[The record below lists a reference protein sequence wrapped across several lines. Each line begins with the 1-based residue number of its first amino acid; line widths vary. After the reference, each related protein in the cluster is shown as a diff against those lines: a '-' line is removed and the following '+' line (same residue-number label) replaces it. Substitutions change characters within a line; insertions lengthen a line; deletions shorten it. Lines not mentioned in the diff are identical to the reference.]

1 MRYGHHILKYS
12 LVGLSTGA
20 SIYYLHKN
28 DYSFSHI
35 GVVRF
40 ARVGLV
46 ACHTMLD
53 YKWTL
58 LGLDVDSS
66 IYNEKIQ
73 KCHQRGAE
81 RLLALARRN
90 GGVFIKVGQH
100 IASLQYL
107 LPEPYTTTLS
117 VLHSNAPESSF
128 EEIKS
133 VFEKSTL
140 KNIDE
145 VFDEFDPMPCGAA
158 SLAQVHKARLKST
171 GEYVAVK
178 IQHPHVRSRSV
189 VDMVTMELFVRI
201 AAFVFPNLRL
211 NWLVNEMKRNLPIE
225 LDFVYEASNADRVR
239 QMFSHLSFLKIPKI
253 YYEYSN
259 DLVLTMEFCEGGKI
273 NDLEYFKTNRIS
285 RHKVCRMLG
294 KLYSEMIFKDGYVHA
309 DPHPGNILIRLK
321 PNGNEE
327 IILLDHGL
335 YVFKKIIQT
344 LPDDLR
350 IDYAQLWLAI
360 LRADKEE
367 IQKISKRMNV
377 GSQYGLL
384 ACVVSMRSWD
394 AVSKGIITTKRNEQE
409 AKRVQ
414 NFAAS
419 LIPQISLLLDS
430 LPRQMLLLLKTNDL
444 LRSIAFR
451 LKAENNLDSFTEMS
465 KHCIQAVYFHSI
477 NKSQFLFERLNLR
490 LKMFSLLIGVSLYE
504 FYLFITCLF
513 LKT

>member
-1 MRYGHHILKYS
+1 MRLLVSRILKYS
-12 LVGLSTGA
+12 LVGLTTGT

-35 GVVRF
+35 GIVRF
-40 ARVGLV
+40 ARVGVV
-46 ACHTMLD
+46 ASQTMID
-53 YKWTL
+53 YKWSL
-58 LGLDVDSS
+58 RGLEVDSP
-66 IYNEKIQ
+66 IYDEKIQ
-73 KCHQRGAE
+73 KCHQRGAD

-107 LPEPYTTTLS
+107 LPEPYTKTLS

-133 VFEKSTL
+133 VFEKSTSRNL
-140 KNIDE
+140 ND
-145 VFDEFDPMPCGAA
+145 VFDEFNSQPCGAA

-178 IQHPHVRSRSV
+178 LQHPHVRARSF
-189 VDMVTMELFVRI
+189 VDIVTMELFVGI
-201 AAFVFPNLRL
+201 AAFVFPNLHL

-225 LDFVYEASNADRVR
+225 LDFVYEAANADRVR
-239 QMFSHLSFLKIPKI
+239 QMFAHLPFLKIPKI
-253 YYEYSN
+253 YYELSN
-259 DLVLTMEFCEGGKI
+259 DMVLTMEFCEGGKI
-273 NDLEYFKTNRIS
+273 NDLEYFKANKID
-285 RHKVCRMLG
+285 RHKVCKMLG
-294 KLYSEMIFKDGYVHA
+294 RIYSEMIFKHGYVHS
-309 DPHPGNILIRLK
+309 DPHPGNIFVRLT
-321 PNGNEE
+321 PTGNEE

-335 YVFKKIIQT
+335 YVT

-350 IDYAQLWLAI
+350 IDYAHLWLAI
-360 LRADKEE
+360 LKADKNE
-367 IQKISKRMNV
+367 IQKISERMNV

-394 AVSKGIITTKRNEQE
+394 AVSKGIIKTKRNEHE
-409 AKRVQ
+409 IRRVQ

-444 LRSIAFR
+444 LRSIALR
-451 LKAENNLDSFTEMS
+451 LKAEHNLDSFTEMS
-465 KHCIQAVYFHSI
+465 KHCVQAVYFHSI
-477 NKSQFLFERLNLR
+477 ASSHFALERFRLR
-490 LKMFSLLIGVSLYE
+490 LKMYTLLVGIRLYE
-504 FYLFITCLF
+504 IYLFIYCLF

>member
-1 MRYGHHILKYS
+1 MRLYIGRVLKYS
-12 LVGLSTGA
+12 LVGLGTGA

-35 GVVRF
+35 GIVRF

-46 ACHTMLD
+46 AGHTMID
-53 YKWTL
+53 YKWSL
-58 LGLDVDSS
+58 WGLDVDSS
-66 IYNEKIQ
+66 IYDEKIQ
-73 KCHQRGAE
+73 KCHQRGAD

-107 LPEPYTTTLS
+107 LPEPYTKTLS

-128 EEIKS
+128 EEIKG

-140 KNIDE
+140 RNLND
-145 VFDEFDPMPCGAA
+145 VFDEFSPQPCGAA

-178 IQHPHVRSRSV
+178 LQHPHVRARSV
-189 VDMVTMELFVRI
+189 VDMVTMELFVGI

-225 LDFVYEASNADRVR
+225 LDFVYEAANADRIR
-239 QMFSHLSFLKIPKI
+239 QMFAHLPFLK
-253 YYEYSN
+253 
-259 DLVLTMEFCEGGKI
+259 
-273 NDLEYFKTNRIS
+273 
-285 RHKVCRMLG
+285 VCKMLG
-294 KLYSEMIFKDGYVHA
+294 RIYSEMIFKHGYVHS
-309 DPHPGNILIRLK
+309 DPHPGNIFVRLT
-321 PNGNEE
+321 PDGNEE

-335 YVFKKIIQT
+335 YVVCPQKLKIFFSDYLKT

-350 IDYAQLWLAI
+350 IDYAHLWLAI
-360 LRADKEE
+360 LWADKTE
-367 IQKISKRMNV
+367 IQKISERMNV

-394 AVSKGIITTKRNEQE
+394 AVSKGIIKTKRNEQE
-409 AKRVQ
+409 IKRVQ

-444 LRSIAFR
+444 LRSIALR
-451 LKAENNLDSFTEMS
+451 LKAEHNLDSFTEMS
-465 KHCIQAVYFHSI
+465 KHCIQAVYFHSMANSHLI
-477 NKSQFLFERLNLR
+477 FERFTLR
-490 LKMFSLLIGVSLYE
+490 LKMYTLLVGVRLYE
-504 FYLFITCLF
+504 FYLFISCLF
-513 LKT
+513 LKK